1 MSVSKLFLCNF
12 MAPHIYETFF
22 YNVLVG
28 RTHCFYLCPCFH
40 KKIIKCSILHES
52 IICEQKDEV
61 ICHCLNCR
69 QKIISTTNHT
79 EEPNDFFDDLKKKID
94 SKLLS

>member
-1 MSVSKLFLCNF
+1 

-28 RTHCFYLCPCFH
+28 RTHCFYLRPCFH
-40 KKIIKCSILHES
+40 KKIIKGSILHES

-69 QKIISTTNHT
+69 QKIISTTNHRESQMT
-79 EEPNDFFDDLKKKID
+79 FTMT
-94 SKLLS
+94 